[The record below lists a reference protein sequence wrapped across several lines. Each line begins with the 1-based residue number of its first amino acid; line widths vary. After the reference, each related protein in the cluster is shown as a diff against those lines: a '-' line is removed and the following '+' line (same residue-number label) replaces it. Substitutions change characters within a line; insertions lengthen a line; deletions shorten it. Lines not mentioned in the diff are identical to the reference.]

1 MPLGVPRGRHAGVI
15 IITAVMGLPFIY
27 TARRAPVNR
36 SLGVAS
42 GRLRLGFGLMLAYQI
57 GVVDGLFRAPPIGSP
72 SQPRRRGR

>member
-1 MPLGVPRGRHAGVI
+1 MI

-42 GRLRLGFGLMLAYQI
+42 RRLRLGLVLAYEI
-57 GVVDGLFRAPPIGSP
+57 GVVDGLFRATPIGSP
-72 SQPRRRGR
+72 SKPRRRRR

>member
-1 MPLGVPRGRHAGVI
+1 VPLGVPRGRHAGVI

-42 GRLRLGFGLMLAYQI
+42 RRLRLGLVLAYEI
-57 GVVDGLFRAPPIGSP
+57 GVVDGLFRATPIGSP
-72 SQPRRRGR
+72 SKPRRRRR